1 MENLGKIGQ
10 MIKKLTDF
18 KLTFFSLKSATF
30 SVVVDIIYTWALVSS
45 QKPLSPHDLWD
56 RRICNLIA
64 TSFKTTKK

>member
-45 QKPLSPHDLWD
+45 QKTAFTFV
-56 RRICNLIA
+56 IFFT
-64 TSFKTTKK
+64 TSEIGGYAI

>member
-1 MENLGKIGQ
+1 

-45 QKPLSPHDLWD
+45 QKTAFTFV
-56 RRICNLIA
+56 IFFT
-64 TSFKTTKK
+64 TSEIGGYAI

>member
-30 SVVVDIIYTWALVSS
+30 SVAVDIIYTWALVSS
-45 QKPLSPHDLWD
+45 QKP
-56 RRICNLIA
+56 RICNLIA
-64 TSFKTTKK
+64 TPFKTKKK